1 MKFGIKFEIIIII
14 NKRLH
19 GVIMGLYSPYIHSQR
34 MTRSERIEE
43 RIRQWRI
50 RREETDF
57 FKNTFDEATNLQ
69 LDLKKLL
76 QEAS

>member
-1 MKFGIKFEIIIII
+1 
-14 NKRLH
+14 
-19 GVIMGLYSPYIHSQR
+19 MGLYSPYIHSQR

>member
-1 MKFGIKFEIIIII
+1 
-14 NKRLH
+14 
-19 GVIMGLYSPYIHSQR
+19 MGLYSPYITSQR
-34 MTRSERIEE
+34 RNRSERIEE